1 MPKWKLLGML
11 TALGISEEH
20 IPSVTKKIDDLLVKK
35 RSKNTDGA
43 ADNQDDSSISEY
55 DVN

>member
-11 TALGISEEH
+11 TALGVSEEH

>member
-1 MPKWKLLGML
+1 MVKWKLLGML
-11 TALGISEEH
+11 TALGVSEEH

>member
-1 MPKWKLLGML
+1 ML
-11 TALGISEEH
+11 TALGVSEEH